1 MNILVLFCPW
11 YRKRDH
17 ILVVFVLVRCCMML
31 FGADPEMPQLV
42 LKGERSYVSS
52 CIEKTQNYI
61 S

>member
-1 MNILVLFCPW
+1 
-11 YRKRDH
+11 
-17 ILVVFVLVRCCMML
+17 MML